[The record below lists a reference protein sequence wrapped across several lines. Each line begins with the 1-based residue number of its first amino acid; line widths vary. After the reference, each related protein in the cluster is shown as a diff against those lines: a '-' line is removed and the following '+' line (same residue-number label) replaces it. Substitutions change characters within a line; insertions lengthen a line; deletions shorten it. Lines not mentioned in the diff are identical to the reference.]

1 MKTPIK
7 ELFRALD
14 LLKSVAET
22 MTLELGK
29 EQEVLKELEN
39 EVKMLSKVI
48 DCHNDGKI
56 SWI

>member
-29 EQEVLKELEN
+29 EQEVLKKLEHEVELLKN
-39 EVKMLSKVI
+39 
-48 DCHNDGKI
+48 KI
-56 SWI
+56 S